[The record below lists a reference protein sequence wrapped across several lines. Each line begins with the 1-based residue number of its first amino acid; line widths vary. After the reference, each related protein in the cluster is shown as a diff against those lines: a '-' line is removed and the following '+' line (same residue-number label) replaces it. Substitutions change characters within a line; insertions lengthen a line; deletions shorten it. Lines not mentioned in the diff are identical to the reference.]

1 MKVTENAGSRPWI
14 WSDYSWYHKDEFL
27 KRMPR
32 SVLQSNWHYN
42 AEFVAT
48 QIDTARYID
57 LDKAGFDQVPAGS
70 NFLCD
75 TNFASLVKF
84 CDAHCSRDR
93 IKGYMMAPWTFTL
106 EKYEA
111 KSLEAVAQM
120 AAAIKARKS

>member
-1 MKVTENAGSRPWI
+1 
-14 WSDYSWYHKDEFL
+14 
-27 KRMPR
+27 MPR